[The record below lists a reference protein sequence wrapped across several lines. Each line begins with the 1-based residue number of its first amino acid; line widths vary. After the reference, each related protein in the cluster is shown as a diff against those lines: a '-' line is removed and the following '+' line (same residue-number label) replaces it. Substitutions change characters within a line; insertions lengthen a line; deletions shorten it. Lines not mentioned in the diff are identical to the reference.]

1 MSKNQNSID
10 SMMMTELNDMIE
22 RATRLEKWPL
32 ARLISLFETST
43 PKAKQ
48 ERHNV
53 IDLLNKRP
61 DQLKK
66 SGLVLG
72 ITGTPGAGKSSLI
85 GEVCLNML
93 QQNPQLSIAV
103 LAVDPSSQRS
113 GGSLLGDRTRTNFP
127 VNDKRLF
134 FRSQASDLDLG
145 GVGKKTY
152 QVTRLLRHLFDIII
166 IETVGIGQSEIE
178 VEQLSDHTCLILQ
191 PFAGDQVQF
200 MKAGIMEVPDT
211 FVVNKCDEDSLAKK
225 SYHLLK
231 SSLKLVNISL
241 DQSDAP
247 AKEIFLTSA
256 LKQKGIDELAR
267 FLLTLHSDL
276 STRKNKDEQEIY
288 YLRKWVQQEF
298 GRFGTTK
305 FDQLLHDTL
314 WNERSY
320 EEKER
325 IIIDDLQ
332 TFIPSLAAS
341 NDSNFKC
348 LT

>member
-1 MSKNQNSID
+1 MI
-10 SMMMTELNDMIE
+10 MTELNEMIE

-32 ARLISLFETST
+32 ARLISLFETDT
-43 PKAKQ
+43 EKAKQ
-48 ERHNV
+48 ARHNV
-53 IDLLNKRP
+53 INALKKRP
-61 DQLKK
+61 ESNMK

-93 QQNPQLSIAV
+93 QQNPELSIAV

-127 VNDKRLF
+127 VNDNRLF

-211 FVVNKCDEDSLAKK
+211 FIVNKCDEDSLAKK

-241 DQSDAP
+241 DQGRDST
-247 AKEIFLTSA
+247 KKIFLTSA
-256 LKQKGIDELAR
+256 LKQKGIDELTR
-267 FLLTLHSDL
+267 FLLKLQADFSI
-276 STRKNKDEQEIY
+276 RKSPQQQESY
-288 YLRKWVQQEF
+288 YLRKWVQQAF
-298 GRFGTTK
+298 GRFGTEK
-305 FDQLLHDTL
+305 YDAIPHNDL
-314 WNERSY
+314 WLNSSY

-325 IIIDDLQ
+325 LIFKDLQ
-332 TFIPSLAAS
+332 SVIPSLTS
-341 NDSNFKC
+341 SDEKDLKF
-348 LT
+348 LI

>member
-1 MSKNQNSID
+1 MSRNQSSID
-10 SMMMTELNDMIE
+10 STMMTEINDMLE

-32 ARLISLFETST
+32 ARLISQFETST
-43 PKAKQ
+43 DKAKQ
-48 ERHNV
+48 IRHTV
-53 IDLLNKRP
+53 IEALNNRP
-61 DQLKK
+61 DKMKK
-66 SGLVLG
+66 NGLVLG

-85 GEVCLNML
+85 GEVCLNIL
-93 QQNPQLSIAV
+93 DKKPELSIAV

-127 VNDKRLF
+127 INDNRLF

-178 VEQLSDHTCLILQ
+178 IEQLSDHTCLILQ

-211 FVVNKCDEDSLAKK
+211 FIINKCDEDSLAKK

-231 SSLKLVNISL
+231 SSLKLVNVSI
-241 DQSDAP
+241 DQEVDA
-247 AKEIFLTSA
+247 AKKIFLTSA
-256 LKQKGIDELAR
+256 IKQKGIDELSS
-267 FLLTLHSDL
+267 FILQLYSDPAVRKD
-276 STRKNKDEQEIY
+276 TREQELF

-298 GRFGTTK
+298 GRFGTS
-305 FDQLLHDTL
+305 QLNALPAYELQSH
-314 WNERSY
+314 NSY
-320 EEKER
+320 EKKES
-325 IIIDDLQ
+325 IILDAIHAV
-332 TFIPSLAAS
+332 IPSLAIT
-341 NDSNFKC
+341 D
-348 LT
+348 

>member
-1 MSKNQNSID
+1 
-10 SMMMTELNDMIE
+10 MMMTELNDMID

-32 ARLISLFETST
+32 ARLISLFETNT
-43 PKAKQ
+43 EKAKKARQ
-48 ERHNV
+48 TV
-53 IDLLNKRP
+53 IDALNSRP
-61 DQLKK
+61 KNNQKH
-66 SGLVLG
+66 GLVLG

-85 GEVCLNML
+85 GELCLSILEAKPN
-93 QQNPQLSIAV
+93 LSIAV

-127 VNDKRLF
+127 VNDNRLF

-178 VEQLSDHTCLILQ
+178 VEQLSDHTCLVLQ

-200 MKAGIMEVPDT
+200 MKAGIMEIPDT
-211 FVVNKCDEDSLAKK
+211 FVINKCDEDNLAKK

-241 DQSDAP
+241 DHDPEAS
-247 AKEIFLTSA
+247 KKIFLTSA
-256 LKQKGIDELAR
+256 LKQRGIEELSR
-267 FLLTLHSDL
+267 FLLQLQSDS
-276 STRKNKDEQEIY
+276 STRHDIQSQELF
-288 YLRKWVQQEF
+288 YLRKWAHQEF
-298 GRFGTTK
+298 GRFGTNQ
-305 FDQLLHDTL
+305 FDALPETQL
-314 WNERSY
+314 RSGKSY

-325 IIIDDLQ
+325 IFLDAIQ
-332 TFIPSLAAS
+332 NVIPSLA
-341 NDSNFKC
+341 
-348 LT
+348 L

>member
-1 MSKNQNSID
+1 
-10 SMMMTELNDMIE
+10 MMMTELNEMIE

-32 ARLISLFETST
+32 ARLISLFETNT
-43 PKAKQ
+43 DKAKKA
-48 ERHNV
+48 RHYV
-53 IDLLNKRP
+53 IETLNKHP
-61 DQLKK
+61 DYNPKN
-66 SGLVLG
+66 GLVLG

-85 GEVCLNML
+85 GEVCLDML
-93 QQNPQLSIAV
+93 KQNQDLSIAV

-127 VNDKRLF
+127 VNDNRLF

-152 QVTRLLRHLFDIII
+152 QVTRLLRYLFDIII

-241 DQSDAP
+241 DQDNQTQ
-247 AKEIFLTSA
+247 KQIFLTSA
-256 LKQKGIDELAR
+256 LKQKGIDKLSHF
-267 FLLTLHSDL
+267 FLQLQSDA
-276 STRKNKDEQEIY
+276 SIRKNKQAQETY

-298 GRFGTTK
+298 GRFGVTQ
-305 FDQLLHDTL
+305 FDALAQDKLSSQV
-314 WNERSY
+314 SY

-325 IIIDDLQ
+325 IIIDVLQ
-332 TFIPSLAAS
+332 AVIPSLAS
-341 NDSNFKC
+341 TDQ
-348 LT
+348 LTF

>member
-1 MSKNQNSID
+1 
-10 SMMMTELNDMIE
+10 MMMTEINEILE

-32 ARLISLFETST
+32 AQLISQFETNT
-43 PKAKQ
+43 EKAKQ
-48 ERHNV
+48 IRHHV
-53 IDLLNKRP
+53 IDALNNRP
-61 DQLKK
+61 QKDKK
-66 SGLVLG
+66 EGLVLG

-85 GEVCLNML
+85 GELCLNML
-93 QQNPQLSIAV
+93 NQNPSLSIAV

-127 VNDKRLF
+127 VNDNRLF

-178 VEQLSDHTCLILQ
+178 IEQLSDHTCLILQ

-211 FVVNKCDEDSLAKK
+211 FIINKCDEDSLAKK

-231 SSLKLVNISL
+231 SSLKLVNVSL
-241 DQSDAP
+241 DQTSKSP
-247 AKEIFLTSA
+247 KKIFLTSA
-256 LKQKGIDELAR
+256 LKQKGIDELSH
-267 FLLTLHSDL
+267 FILQLQSDP
-276 STRKNKDEQEIY
+276 SVRKNTQEQEVF

-298 GRFGTTK
+298 GRFGTQL
-305 FDQLLHDTL
+305 FDALPIAELRSK
-314 WNERSY
+314 NSY
-320 EEKER
+320 EKKER
-325 IIIDDLQ
+325 IILDAIQ
-332 TFIPSLAAS
+332 TVIPSLTKA
-341 NDSNFKC
+341 D
-348 LT
+348 

>member
-1 MSKNQNSID
+1 MTVFSSIITKFEL
-10 SMMMTELNDMIE
+10 TEMIE
-22 RATRLEKWPL
+22 RARRLEKWPL
-32 ARLISLFETST
+32 ARLISLFETNT
-43 PKAKQ
+43 AQAKLA
-48 ERHNV
+48 RNGV
-53 IDLLNKRP
+53 IDLLKTHD
-61 DQLKK
+61 DQVATKK
-66 SGLVLG
+66 GLVLG

-85 GEVCLNML
+85 GEACLNML
-93 QQNPQLSIAV
+93 SQNPDLSIAV

-152 QVTRLLRHLFDIII
+152 QVTRLLRYLFDIII

-211 FVVNKCDEDSLAKK
+211 FIINKCDEDSLAKK

-241 DQSDAP
+241 DDTHKSSQ
-247 AKEIFLTSA
+247 KIFLTSA
-256 LKQKGIDELAR
+256 LKQKGIDELSH
-267 FLLTLHSDL
+267 FLLQLQSDP
-276 STRKNKDEQEIY
+276 TIRKDTQQQETF
-288 YLRKWVQQEF
+288 YLRKWVQEEY
-298 GRFGTTK
+298 GRFGVNQ
-305 FDQLLHDTL
+305 FNAL
-314 WNERSY
+314 ERTFKPNNSY
-320 EEKER
+320 EEKES
-325 IIIDDLQ
+325 IMSDHMKIV
-332 TFIPSLAAS
+332 IPSLIET
-341 NDSNFKC
+341 D
-348 LT
+348 